1 MSFFDHFKEL
11 IKRPQKEIKKP
22 EKKIEKPR
30 PLKEKKEDVLVE
42 KKETKEEKE
51 SLKKKKSLKTTFE
64 KIDIGDAH
72 RVIVSPLV
80 SEKATDLISCNQY
93 VFKVRNCANK
103 VEVKKA
109 VSRLYGVI
117 VTDVRIINIPKKRRR
132 LGRSEGYKS
141 GYKKAVVSLKKGDK
155 IEILP
160 H

>member
-1 MSFFDHFKEL
+1 MSFFDRFKEL

-30 PLKEKKEDVLVE
+30 PLKEKKEDVLVG

-51 SLKKKKSLKTTFE
+51 SLKKKKSPKTTFE
-64 KIDIGDAH
+64 KVDIGDAH
-72 RVIVSPLV
+72 RVVVSPLV
-80 SEKATDLISCNQY
+80 SEKATDLVSYNQY

-109 VSRLYGVI
+109 ISRLYGVI